1 MNWYEQVNSLR
12 INQIKNCH
20 MAFVILKIEI
30 LNILFNI
37 NSKISIYIL
46 HKNIIYIYT
55 GQHTPLT
62 TWKFSPRFEPWTS
75 K

>member
-1 MNWYEQVNSLR
+1 M
-12 INQIKNCH
+12 NQIKNCH
-20 MAFVILKIEI
+20 MAFVILKIEN

-37 NSKISIYIL
+37 NSNFSIYIL
-46 HKNIIYIYT
+46 HKNIIYIHT
-55 GQHTPLT
+55 CQHTPLT